1 MAPRRISRWPVTKSS
16 SDARPAPDSRNA
28 SSSCRHHQQ
37 IARANAEPAVQLAN
51 YKSWLLGV
59 RTAMVFFDMKDSSD
73 IPAITEPYFQKVNA
87 AVALVPVMNQDDL
100 RAGMVTPG

>member
-1 MAPRRISRWPVTKSS
+1 MTKSS
-16 SDARPAPDSRNA
+16 SEVCPAPASRNA

-37 IARANAEPAVQLAN
+37 IARANAEPAVQHAHH
-51 YKSWLLGV
+51 KSWLLGV
-59 RTAMVFFDMKDSSD
+59 RTATVFFDMKDSSD

-100 RAGMVTPG
+100 RAGMVTLG